1 MWPTHSNQI
10 RLAATKT
17 QERRKDADDSELSYN
32 DRSSYSQKGK
42 NKTEKKLL
50 LNFELKNKCELRQ
63 SSRMFW
69 PAKRWLKMIQLLYT
83 VIADGR
89 WEIVEDDQT
98 VTRNE
103 NGRRDGS
110 EDDQTPI
117 NGNIIAITHE
127 CAPSVLLYTNQIISC
142 HEWTT
147 RTQEVVWVKS
157 GMQSPGKH
165 GSTPFCRYSILP
177 LFFTQFRHPI
187 VQFLERQTSV
197 ATYILAGQR
206 RGSSCS

>member
-1 MWPTHSNQI
+1 
-10 RLAATKT
+10 
-17 QERRKDADDSELSYN
+17 
-32 DRSSYSQKGK
+32 
-42 NKTEKKLL
+42 
-50 LNFELKNKCELRQ
+50 
-63 SSRMFW
+63 
-69 PAKRWLKMIQLLYT
+69 MIQLLYT

-157 GMQSPGKH
+157 GM
-165 GSTPFCRYSILP
+165 
-177 LFFTQFRHPI
+177 
-187 VQFLERQTSV
+187 
-197 ATYILAGQR
+197 
-206 RGSSCS
+206 